1 MKGKMIMNTKEQA
14 YRIIDRL
21 DDEQL
26 TGFVSLFSMVLNDI
40 ESEQVKRDIAFEN
53 LQKLRKNVQNFDD
66 KKALAEY
73 REEKYGK

>member
-1 MKGKMIMNTKEQA
+1 MIMNTKEQA

>member
-1 MKGKMIMNTKEQA
+1 MNTKEQA

-40 ESEQVKRDIAFEN
+40 DSEQVKRDIAFEK
-53 LQKLRKNVQNFDD
+53 LQKLRKNVQTFDD
-66 KKALAEY
+66 KKALEEY